1 MDEVQESFLY
11 YDEKIFGFTGLL
23 HCGTALHEL
32 IMIRS
37 EFKSE
42 GVKLTV
48 PSIMCKDIGMDCPF
62 EAQGTTNNEI
72 MRKFIDHAESAHKMQ
87 VLPAD
92 IIFKVQHAI
101 KK

>member
-1 MDEVQESFLY
+1 M
-11 YDEKIFGFTGLL
+11 T
-23 HCGTALHEL
+23 L
-32 IMIRS
+32 IQQRRS
-37 EFKSE
+37 E
-42 GVKLTV
+42 VIL

-62 EAQGTTNNEI
+62 EAKGTTNPEL
-72 MRKFIDHAESAHKMQ
+72 MRKFIDHAESTHKMQ